1 LKQIAPSILS
11 GDLLN
16 LSREI
21 ELIEEAGADLIHI
34 DIMDGIFVPN
44 ITAGWNFIEAV
55 NEKTSLP
62 LDVHLMIDKPER
74 YIEDFIKAGADIL
87 TIHQEA
93 CIHLNRTV
101 ERIRELE
108 ASPSVA
114 INPSTP
120 VSVLENILD
129 YVDIV
134 LIMSVNPG
142 FSGQEFIYASLFK
155 AEKLFRMINEIELE
169 TIIEIDGGIKVSN
182 IAEASNSGCDIF
194 VSGSGIFDTENY
206 SETINEMRKR
216 V

>member
-1 LKQIAPSILS
+1 MKQIAPSILS
-11 GDLLN
+11 GNLLN

-44 ITAGWNFIEAV
+44 ITAGWNFVEAV
-55 NEKTSLP
+55 NKKTSLP

-108 ASPSVA
+108 TSPSVA

-129 YVDIV
+129 CVDMV

-142 FSGQEFIYASLFK
+142 FSGQEFIYTSLFK
-155 AEKLFRMINEIELE
+155 AEKLFRMIHEIGLE

-194 VSGSGIFDTENY
+194 VSVSGIFGTENY
-206 SETINEMRKR
+206 AETINEMKR
-216 V
+216 RV

>member
-11 GDLLN
+11 GNLLN

-44 ITAGWNFIEAV
+44 ITAGWNFVEAV
-55 NEKTSLP
+55 NKKTSLP

-108 ASPSVA
+108 TSPSVA

-129 YVDIV
+129 CVDMV

-142 FSGQEFIYASLFK
+142 FSGQEFIYTSLFK
-155 AEKLFRMINEIELE
+155 AEKLFRMIHEIGLE

-194 VSGSGIFDTENY
+194 VSGSGIFGTENY
-206 SETINEMRKR
+206 AETINEMKR
-216 V
+216 RV

>member
-1 LKQIAPSILS
+1 MKRIAPSILS

-16 LSREI
+16 LSQEI

-44 ITAGWNFIEAV
+44 ITAGWNFVEAI

-62 LDVHLMIDKPER
+62 LDVHLMIDRPER
-74 YIEDFIKAGADIL
+74 YIEDFIKAGADML
-87 TIHQEA
+87 TVHQEA

-108 ASPSVA
+108 ASPGVA

-120 VSVLENILD
+120 VVVLENILD
-129 YVDIV
+129 YVDMV

-142 FSGQEFIYASLFK
+142 FSGQEFIYSSLFK
-155 AEKLFRMINEIELE
+155 AEKLFRIINEIELQ
-169 TIIEIDGGIKVSN
+169 TIIEMDGGIKVSN
-182 IAEASNSGCDIF
+182 IAETSNSGCNIF
-194 VSGSGIFDTENY
+194 VSGSGIFGTKNY
-206 SETINEMRKR
+206 RETITEMKR
-216 V
+216 RI

>member
-1 LKQIAPSILS
+1 LKRIAPSILS

-21 ELIEEAGADLIHI
+21 ELIEAAGADLIHI

-44 ITAGWNFIEAV
+44 ITAGWNFVEAI

-62 LDVHLMIDKPER
+62 LDVHLMIDRPER
-74 YIEDFIKAGADIL
+74 YIKDFIKAGADMI

-108 ASPSVA
+108 ASPGVA

-120 VSVLENILD
+120 VVVLENILD
-129 YVDIV
+129 YVDMV

-142 FSGQEFIYASLFK
+142 FSGQEFIYSSLFK
-155 AEKLFRMINEIELE
+155 AEKLFRIISEIGLQ
-169 TIIEIDGGIKVSN
+169 TLIEIDGGIKVSN
-182 IAEASNSGCDIF
+182 IAEASNSGCNIF
-194 VSGSGIFDTENY
+194 VSGSGILGTKNY
-206 SETINEMRKR
+206 RETITEMKNRI
-216 V
+216 

>member
-1 LKQIAPSILS
+1 MKQIAPSILS
-11 GDLLN
+11 GNLLN

-44 ITAGWNFIEAV
+44 ITAGWNFVEAV
-55 NEKTSLP
+55 NKKTSLP

-108 ASPSVA
+108 TSPSVA

-129 YVDIV
+129 CVDMV

-142 FSGQEFIYASLFK
+142 FSGQEFIYTSLFK
-155 AEKLFRMINEIELE
+155 AEKLFRMIHEIGLE

-194 VSGSGIFDTENY
+194 VSGSGIFGTENY
-206 SETINEMRKR
+206 AETINEMKR
-216 V
+216 RV